1 MFTTLELAI
10 GHRTATIW
18 MNRAD
23 MRNALNGIMIKE
35 LTDAFEQV
43 GADESVRAVVLGG
56 RGSAFCAGADL
67 AWIRAASSH
76 TEAEDQ
82 ADVEAMRTLL
92 RTIHHCPKPVVAR
105 IHGACVGVGMGLA
118 AVCDIAI
125 ATRTASFGQPETRLG
140 LIPALTAPYVAR
152 AMSPRAAQRWVLTG
166 EPFGANEAWRIGFI
180 HDVCDAAELD
190 PRIDALLGGF
200 MMSSAHA
207 VQAAKALLRTL
218 PRTGD
223 GADGL

>member
-35 LTDAFEQV
+35 LTEAFEQM
-43 GADESVRAVVLGG
+43 GRDDAVRAIVLGG

-67 AWIRAASSH
+67 AWIRSSSSH
-76 TEAEDQ
+76 TEEEDQ
-82 ADVEAMRTLL
+82 ADVAAMRTLL

-105 IHGACVGVGMGLA
+105 IHGPCIGVGMGLA
-118 AVCDIAI
+118 AVCDIAV

-140 LIPALTAPYVAR
+140 LVPALTAPYVAR
-152 AMSPRAAQRWVLTG
+152 AMTPRAAQRWVLTG
-166 EPFGANEAWRIGFI
+166 EPFGASEAWRIGFV

-200 MMSSAHA
+200 MMSSSHA
-207 VQAAKALLRTL
+207 VQAAKALLRSL
-218 PRTGD
+218 PRADEGL
-223 GADGL
+223 DGL

>member
-1 MFTTLELAI
+1 MFTTLEVAT

-23 MRNALNGIMIKE
+23 MRNALNGVMIHE
-35 LTDAFEQV
+35 LTEAFTRL
-43 GADESVRAVVLGG
+43 GADDAVRAIVLGG

-76 TEAEDQ
+76 TEEEDQ
-82 ADVEAMRTLL
+82 ADVDAMRTLL

-105 IHGACVGVGMGLA
+105 IHGACVGAGMGLA
-118 AVCDIAI
+118 AVCDIAV

-140 LIPALTAPYVAR
+140 LIPALTAPYVVR
-152 AMSPRAAQRWVLTG
+152 AMSPRAAQRWLLTG
-166 EPFGANEAWRIGFI
+166 EPFGADEAWRIGFV
-180 HDVCDAAELD
+180 HDVCNAAELD

-207 VQAAKALLRTL
+207 VQAAKALLRSL
-218 PRTGD
+218 APAGD
-223 GADGL
+223 ADQA